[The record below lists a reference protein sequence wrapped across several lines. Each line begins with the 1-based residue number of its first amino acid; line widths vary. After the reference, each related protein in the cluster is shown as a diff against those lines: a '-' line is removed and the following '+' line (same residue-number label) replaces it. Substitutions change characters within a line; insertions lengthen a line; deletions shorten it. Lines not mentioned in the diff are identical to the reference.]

1 MTGDAKTTLHNRVA
15 PAALNAI
22 IRPIHEAGGSIED
35 VLVVL
40 ESVIVGVVLYG
51 AKVGGDEIV
60 VDTIMDGVK
69 ARLAEQ
75 RLGPMSP
82 AGSA

>member
-1 MTGDAKTTLHNRVA
+1 MSGDKTTLHNRIA
-15 PAALNAI
+15 PEALKAI
-22 IRPIHEAGGSIED
+22 IRPINEAGGSVED
-35 VLVVL
+35 ILVVL

-60 VDTIMDGVK
+60 VDTIMEGVK

-75 RLGPMSP
+75 RLGPIKP